1 MYQVTELVP
10 IGKSKY
16 RVCLE
21 GKESFVL
28 YKRECNTFGIGTDVV
43 VSAERYAEIVAHL
56 KKRALKYAVY
66 ILEAS
71 DRTEGQI
78 KDKLHNAG
86 YPEEAADYAVEKLC
100 GYHYIDDRNYAEHF
114 VERNCNTMSV
124 REMENKLYG
133 KKVPEEIIRE
143 VIDSYKSDNYDADK
157 EAFLYHF
164 NKKHI
169 EPDTLDSKEKQRLAA
184 YFLRKGFSYDLIKK
198 YLNMDDLQNYY

>member
-10 IGKSKY
+10 VGKTKY
-16 RVCLE
+16 RVYLE
-21 GKESFVL
+21 GKSPFVL
-28 YKRECNTFGIGTDVV
+28 YRRECITFGISEDTAVP
-43 VSAERYAEIVAHL
+43 EECYEEMMTHL

-78 KDKLHNAG
+78 RDKLHNAG
-86 YPEEAADYAVEKLC
+86 YPEEASDYVVEKLC

-114 VERNCNTMSV
+114 VERNCNTMSI

-143 VIDSYKSDNYDADK
+143 VIVSYKSDNYDADE

-169 EPDTLDSKEKQRLAA
+169 EPEALESKEKQKLSA
-184 YFLRKGFSYDLIKK
+184 YFLRKGFSYDLIRK
-198 YLNMDDLQNYY
+198 YLNMDDTSGY